1 MTEAWISDRAD
12 AVAIV
17 VAEHESMKAPEA
29 DTTASVDGRL
39 VEISTATPIWERF
52 FIVAPLVLVATKEGD
67 GYDVAPK
74 HMALPLGW
82 ENFFAFVCSPRHA
95 TYRNIEIHP
104 EFTVSFPRADRILQA
119 SMAAGARLEDQ
130 SKPTLA
136 AVPTFPA
143 RMVDGVLVEGCVL
156 HLECALERVI
166 DGFGVN
172 SLVVGRVVAA
182 SAARDSLRGPD
193 VDDADLLH
201 ELSPLVY
208 LAPGRFGIVRETY
221 SFPFPVD
228 FRR

>member
-1 MTEAWISDRAD
+1 
-12 AVAIV
+12 V
-17 VAEHESMKAPEA
+17 VAEHEIVNVREA
-29 DTTASVDGRL
+29 DTNASADGRL

-52 FIVAPLVLVATKEGD
+52 FVAAPLVLVATKEGD

-74 HMALPLGW
+74 HLAMPLGW
-82 ENFFAFVCSPRHA
+82 ENFFGFVCSPRHA
-95 TYRNIEIHP
+95 TYRNIEVHP
-104 EFTVSFPRADRILQA
+104 EFTVSFPRADRILEA

-143 RMVDGVLVEGCVL
+143 RTVDGVLVEGCVL
-156 HLECALERVI
+156 YLECALERVI

-172 SLVVGRVVAA
+172 SLLVGRVVAA
-182 SAARDSLRGPD
+182 SATRDSLRGPD

-221 SFPFPVD
+221 SFPFPVG